1 MSKHLMVEGQIL
13 QMNKTYS
20 QLKNKQ
26 KEKISNW
33 MYEAYKRQVKEQLSD
48 EDALQYVF
56 ERIEKAKIWIP
67 DYEIEKR
74 YASKKNQFKKRLEGE
89 NIPPHLFQME
99 GILNRATQ
107 RMDALEKKMEEYITR
122 NKARAATAG
131 MANSRQK
138 MLDRIDVMQK
148 LIDFCTE
155 RNYKPV
161 YIIPPTTE
169 YLAEYFTDDFQ
180 RIYIYDFLKQVNRN
194 IPIFDY
200 SQSKEL
206 MNKDFYFNSY
216 FLNKH
221 GAKVFTQ
228 KVIKDLSCK

>member
-107 RMDALEKKMEEYITR
+107 RMDALEKKMEEYMEFQSEIEKLEAYYTSQQWKDDYALDEEGKLPEKLKRGILSEDGIYNLLER
-122 NKARAATAG
+122 NKELL
-131 MANSRQK
+131 SR
-138 MLDRIDVMQK
+138 
-148 LIDFCTE
+148 
-155 RNYKPV
+155 
-161 YIIPPTTE
+161 
-169 YLAEYFTDDFQ
+169 
-180 RIYIYDFLKQVNRN
+180 
-194 IPIFDY
+194 
-200 SQSKEL
+200 
-206 MNKDFYFNSY
+206 
-216 FLNKH
+216 
-221 GAKVFTQ
+221 
-228 KVIKDLSCK
+228 IKG